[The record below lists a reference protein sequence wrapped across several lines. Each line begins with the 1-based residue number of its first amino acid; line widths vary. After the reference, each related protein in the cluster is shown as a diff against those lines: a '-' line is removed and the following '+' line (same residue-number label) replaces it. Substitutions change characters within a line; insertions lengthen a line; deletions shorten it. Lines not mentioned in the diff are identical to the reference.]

1 MSIDFTE
8 NIKAA
13 VDNLHKR
20 GAFLTA
26 KDGDKVNTMT
36 IGWGAIGY
44 QWNRPIFTVLVRE
57 SRYTYELI
65 EKASEF
71 TVSIPLNDDLKAA
84 LAFCGSK
91 SGRDYDKI
99 KECNLT
105 LEPGKTTSTPI
116 IGDCGLQF
124 ECKIVYKEAMNPEL
138 LSAEVKNASYKNGDY
153 HTTYYGEI
161 VGCYIK

>member
-1 MSIDFTE
+1 MSINFTD
-8 NIKAA
+8 NIKTGL
-13 VDNLHKR
+13 DNLHKR
-20 GAFLTA
+20 GAFLTV
-26 KDGDKVNTMT
+26 KDGNKVNTMT
-36 IGWGAIGY
+36 IGWGTIGY

-65 EKASEF
+65 EKANEF
-71 TVSIPLNDDLKAA
+71 TVSIPLDDALKAA

-99 KECNLT
+99 KECNLAI
-105 LEPGKTTSTPI
+105 EPGKTISTPI
-116 IGDCGLQF
+116 IADCQLHY

-138 LSAEVKNASYKNGDY
+138 LSDEVKNANYKSGDY

-161 VGCYIK
+161 VDCYIK